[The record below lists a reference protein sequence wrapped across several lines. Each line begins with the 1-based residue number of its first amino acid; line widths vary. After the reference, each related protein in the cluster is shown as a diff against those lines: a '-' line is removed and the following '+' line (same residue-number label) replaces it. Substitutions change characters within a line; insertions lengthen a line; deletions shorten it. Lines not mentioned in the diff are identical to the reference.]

1 MRCRMFF
8 SFPGKVSA
16 DAVKTARWE
25 IAQFLKTNLPEEY
38 KKNFVFSVYF
48 PFEKENDSLVLSK
61 PFQLTFSS
69 SDPAVVIS
77 IYNTLLEKP
86 LQIGGQTLKRA
97 NSFLLP
103 ARENFPEKVMY
114 QTMGP
119 FLLQDKKN
127 KKFNVLNK
135 YFDFY
140 EALIN
145 WNIQKILRENKVFMT
160 PSLRK
165 RYRSIIVTII
175 SHVRESNGFCFPSHI
190 MKELRKYCWWKRKKY
205 PLFTLKSYQEFRN
218 SFKEYLPISSNEEMK
233 IDFFKIKISRIL
245 HGDASSSK
253 PADITYPGLVVTFVL
268 SAPPEVHKRLYEEGI
283 GEMREE
289 GFGMLEVVG

>member
-1 MRCRMFF
+1 MFF

-16 DAVKTARWE
+16 DTVKTARWE

-69 SDPAVVIS
+69 SDPVVVIS

-86 LQIGGQTLKRA
+86 LQIGGQTLKREH
-97 NSFLLP
+97 SFLLP
-103 ARENFPEKVMY
+103 AREYFPDTVVYE
-114 QTMGP
+114 TMGP
-119 FLLQDKKN
+119 LLLKEKEKKEKYIALEECIKKWKGEN
-127 KKFNVLNK
+127 KRYDDVMIGKNDEAIK
-135 YFDFY
+135 
-140 EALIN
+140 EALFFYIKN
-145 WNIQKILRENKVFMT
+145 LSPNVNDVAIPQYRVF
-160 PSLRK
+160 R
-165 RYRSIIVTII
+165 TI
-175 SHVRESNGFCFPSHI
+175 
-190 MKELRKYCWWKRKKY
+190 
-205 PLFTLKSYQEFRN
+205 
-218 SFKEYLPISSNEEMK
+218 
-233 IDFFKIKISRIL
+233 RIL

-289 GFGMLEVVG
+289 GFGMLEVVE